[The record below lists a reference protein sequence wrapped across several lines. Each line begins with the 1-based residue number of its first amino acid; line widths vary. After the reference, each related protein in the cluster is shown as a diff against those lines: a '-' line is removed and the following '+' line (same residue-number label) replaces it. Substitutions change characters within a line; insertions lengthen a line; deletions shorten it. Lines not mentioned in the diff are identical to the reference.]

1 MGFKA
6 QKLIWMLEDILEKEK
21 ELETGIRSWSDEG
34 GDACEMAS
42 CDPSD
47 QFILGEEIEELWKEF
62 KQEVNDEN
70 S

>member
-1 MGFKA
+1 MSFKA

-21 ELETGIRSWSDEG
+21 EFEAGIRAWSNEDS
-34 GDACEMAS
+34 DPYEMVA

-47 QFILGEEIEELWKEF
+47 HYMLGSEIEDLWKEF
-62 KQEVNDEN
+62 KEEVNNEN

>member
-1 MGFKA
+1 MSFKA

-21 ELETGIRSWSDEG
+21 ELEVGIRAWSNEDS
-34 GDACEMAS
+34 DACEMAA

-47 QFILGEEIEELWKEF
+47 QFVLGEEIEELWKEF
-62 KQEVNDEN
+62 KEEVNNEN